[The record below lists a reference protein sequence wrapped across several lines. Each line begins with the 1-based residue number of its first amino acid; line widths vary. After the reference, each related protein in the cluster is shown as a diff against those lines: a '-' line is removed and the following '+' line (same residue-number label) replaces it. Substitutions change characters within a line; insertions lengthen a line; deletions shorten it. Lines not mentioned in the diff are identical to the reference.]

1 MSKANRLGKELARER
16 TAQLRFEQAQRTR
29 RKRLYSVNGSVFGV
43 VIIAAIVGLA
53 VQNALLPKTPT
64 QVPVG
69 AVADTTGGVAAADG
83 MAIPLGDSSAKVKL
97 TVYEDARCSNCKSY
111 ETTYTPAY
119 KQLIQNGTLELLIH
133 PVTLIDENT
142 SGSGSLHAGNAFG
155 CAQDAGKFEAYH
167 DIVFTNQPDEGTDS
181 FASDATLIALAK
193 QVPGLDTKTFET
205 CVNSHK
211 YFGWMRE
218 NYADLNKITNNK
230 PATPTFYANGSA
242 FSLPGGSTATDA
254 QAAFI
259 AAIDKL
265 AGPSA
270 SPSASVSGSAK
281 ASSSASAGPS
291 SSAAASASA
300 SASAGASASAS
311 ASPSPSAS

>member
-16 TAQLRFEQAQRTR
+16 TVQQRFEQAQRTR

-43 VIIAAIVGLA
+43 MIVAIVVGLA

-64 QVPVG
+64 QVPAR
-69 AVADTTGGVAAADG
+69 AVADTTGGIGAADG

-97 TVYEDARCSNCKSY
+97 TVYEDPRCSACKAY
-111 ETTYTPAY
+111 ESTFTPAY

-133 PVTLIDENT
+133 PVNLIDT
-142 SGSGSLHAGNAFG
+142 IGGGSGSLHGSNAFG

-193 QVPGLDTKTFET
+193 QVPGLDTKAFES

-211 YFGWMRE
+211 YFDWVQK
-218 NYADLNKITNNK
+218 NYDDLNKIDNNK
-230 PATPTFYANGSA
+230 PATPTFYANGSV
-242 FSLPGGSTATDA
+242 FNLPNVSSPTDA

-259 AAIDKL
+259 AAINKL

-270 SPSASVSGSAK
+270 SPSASATAK
-281 ASSSASAGPS
+281 ASSSASA
-291 SSAAASASA
+291 SASS

-311 ASPSPSAS
+311 PSPSPSAS